1 MAVVLF
7 KIRSDFLAHASP

>member
-7 KIRSDFLAHASP
+7 EIRSDFLAHASP